1 MKQKKLERKI
11 IEIVKTRSITKMKQ
25 KKKKKKKNFIK
36 KNQKIWKTVTY
47 KIFLNFSIKKN

>member
-25 KKKKKKKNFIK
+25 KKKKKKKNIK
-36 KNQKIWKTVTY
+36 K
-47 KIFLNFSIKKN
+47 KN